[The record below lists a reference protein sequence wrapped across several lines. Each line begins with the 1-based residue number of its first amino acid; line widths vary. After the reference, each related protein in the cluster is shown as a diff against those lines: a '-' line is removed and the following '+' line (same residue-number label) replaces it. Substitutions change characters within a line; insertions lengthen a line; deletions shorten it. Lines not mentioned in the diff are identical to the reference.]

1 MKKILF
7 AMLVAVATTFSFT
20 SCEDVPE
27 AYQLPT
33 AGAGSEGAG
42 GEEGAGTIDNPY
54 TVNAIKKGGVTGTT
68 YLKAYIVGFVPEKA
82 ISEAK
87 FSAEGCEAT
96 SNVIVAASADETNVN
111 NVMAIQLPI
120 GAVRDGVN
128 LKDNPTNLKQEVILY
143 GNVENYFGQV
153 GMKSVTWAKIGD
165 KEFGT
170 KPDGGGEVAGEAKG
184 TGTLADPFNSV
195 AANNEAKKLASGAV
209 SEQGYYI
216 KGKVVS
222 IKEQFSAQYGNAS
235 FYISDDGKA
244 GGQFLVFRSLYFGN
258 QKWTEGQSTIKE
270 GDEVV
275 VYGKLTNYM
284 GNTLETAQNTTY
296 LVSLNGK
303 TEGTEGGNPDTPNPD
318 QPGTDQ
324 PGGGNT
330 GGDATVGDVFE
341 YDVTSAGFT
350 EDTKLTEI
358 TLTNGL
364 TITFDGGGNS
374 SAPVFNLKFKNFRFY
389 PKNTMKFNS
398 TKKIASIKF
407 LCDKGQTTICNA
419 SGDISSTS
427 GTTSIDGNYLV
438 ISGINEQNFTLT
450 NVSTK
455 TKEPSQLRFTKII
468 ITFAK

>member
-1 MKKILF
+1 
-7 AMLVAVATTFSFT
+7 MLVATMTAFTFT
-20 SCEDVPE
+20 SCEDVPA
-27 AYQLPT
+27 AYEIPGGGNGGNGGSTETVGNGT
-33 AGAGSEGAG
+33 AE
-42 GEEGAGTIDNPY
+42 NPY
-54 TVNAIKKGGVTGTT
+54 TVEDIKKSGAKGSNVFV
-68 YLKAYIVGFVPEKA
+68 KAYIVGFVPDKA
-82 ISEAK
+82 IDDAK
-87 FSAEGCEAT
+87 FTAEGCEAT
-96 SNVIVAASADETNVN
+96 SNVLIAASADETSVD
-111 NVMAIQLPI
+111 NVMPVQLPV
-120 GAVRDGVN
+120 GDVRNAIN
-128 LKDNPTNLKQEVILY
+128 LKDNPTNIKQEVVLC
-143 GNVENYFGQV
+143 GNIEAYFGKT
-153 GMKSVTWAKIGD
+153 GLKSVVWAKLGD
-165 KEFGT
+165 KEFGA
-170 KPDGGGEVAGEAKG
+170 KPGTEGGGTGITGTPKG
-184 TGTLADPFNSV
+184 TGTKDDPFNSV
-195 AANNEAKKLASGAV
+195 AANTEAAKLAANAV

-222 IKEQFSAQYGNAS
+222 VKEAFSAQYGNAS
-235 FYISDDGKA
+235 FYISDDGQA
-244 GGQFLVFRSLYFGN
+244 GGQFLVFRSLYLGN
-258 QKWTEGQSTIKE
+258 QKWAEGQSTLKE

-284 GNTLETAQNTTY
+284 GNTPETAQNTTY

-303 TEGTEGGNPDTPNPD
+303 TEGTDGGTPDTPDPD

-427 GTTSIDGNYLV
+427 GTTTIDGNYLV
-438 ISGINEQNFTLT
+438 ISGINEQNFILT
-450 NVSTK
+450 NVSTQK
-455 TKEPSQLRFTKII
+455 KEPSQLRFTKII

>member
-1 MKKILF
+1 
-7 AMLVAVATTFSFT
+7 MLVATMTAFTFT
-20 SCEDVPE
+20 SCEDVPA
-27 AYQLPT
+27 AYEIPGGGNGGNGGSTETVGNGT
-33 AGAGSEGAG
+33 AE
-42 GEEGAGTIDNPY
+42 NPY
-54 TVNAIKKGGVTGTT
+54 TVEDIKKSGAKGSNVFV
-68 YLKAYIVGFVPEKA
+68 KAYIVGFVPEKA
-82 ISEAK
+82 IDDAK
-87 FSAEGCEAT
+87 FTAEGCEAV
-96 SNVIVAASADETNVN
+96 SNVLIAASADETSVD
-111 NVMAIQLPI
+111 NVMPVQLPV
-120 GAVRDGVN
+120 GDVRNAIN
-128 LKDNPTNLKQEVILY
+128 LKDNPANIKQEVVLC
-143 GNVENYFGQV
+143 GNIETYFGKT
-153 GMKSVTWAKIGD
+153 GLKSVVWAKLGD
-165 KEFGT
+165 KEFGA
-170 KPDGGGEVAGEAKG
+170 KPGTEGGGTEITGTPKG
-184 TGTLADPFNSV
+184 TGTKDDPFNSV

-235 FYISDDGKA
+235 FYISDDGQA
-244 GGQFLVFRSLYFGN
+244 GGQFLVFRSLYLGN
-258 QKWTEGQSTIKE
+258 QKWAEGQSTLKE

-284 GNTLETAQNTTY
+284 GNTPETAQNTTY

-303 TEGTEGGNPDTPNPD
+303 TEGTDGGTPDTPDPD

-427 GTTSIDGNYLV
+427 GTTTIDGNYLV

-450 NVSTK
+450 NVSTQK
-455 TKEPSQLRFTKII
+455 KEPSQLRFTKII

>member
-1 MKKILF
+1 
-7 AMLVAVATTFSFT
+7 MLVATMTAFTFT
-20 SCEDVPE
+20 SCEDVPA
-27 AYQLPT
+27 AYEIPGGGNGGNGGSTETVGNGT
-33 AGAGSEGAG
+33 AE
-42 GEEGAGTIDNPY
+42 NPY
-54 TVNAIKKGGVTGTT
+54 TVEDIKKSGAKGSNVFV
-68 YLKAYIVGFVPEKA
+68 KAYIVGFVPDKA
-82 ISEAK
+82 IDEAK
-87 FSAEGCEAT
+87 FTAEGCEAT
-96 SNVIVAASADETNVN
+96 SNVLIAASADETSVD
-111 NVMAIQLPI
+111 NVMPVQLPS
-120 GAVRDGVN
+120 GDVRNAIN
-128 LKDNPTNLKQEVILY
+128 LKDNPANIKQEVVLC
-143 GNVENYFGQV
+143 GNIETYFGKT
-153 GMKSVTWAKIGD
+153 GLKSVVWAKLGD
-165 KEFGT
+165 KEFGA
-170 KPDGGGEVAGEAKG
+170 KPGTEGGGTEITGTPKG

-235 FYISDDGKA
+235 FYISDDGQA
-244 GGQFLVFRSLYFGN
+244 GGQFLVFRSLYLGN
-258 QKWTEGQSTIKE
+258 QKWAEGQSTLKE

-284 GNTLETAQNTTY
+284 GNTPETAQNTTY

-303 TEGTEGGNPDTPNPD
+303 TEGTDGGTPDTPDPD

-427 GTTSIDGNYLV
+427 GTTTIDGNYLV
-438 ISGINEQNFTLT
+438 ISGINEQNFILT
-450 NVSTK
+450 NVSTQK
-455 TKEPSQLRFTKII
+455 KEPSQLRFTKII

>member
-33 AGAGSEGAG
+33 AGAGAEGAG

-54 TVNAIKKGGVTGTT
+54 TVNAIKKGGVTGTA
-68 YLKAYIVGFVPEKA
+68 YLKAYIVGFVPDKA
-82 ISEAK
+82 ISEAQ

-111 NVMAIQLPI
+111 NVMAVQLPI

-153 GMKSVTWAKIGD
+153 GMKAVTWAKIGD

-170 KPDGGGEVAGEAKG
+170 QTGGDEVAGEAKG
-184 TGTLADPFNSV
+184 NGTLENPFNSV

-222 IKEQFSAQYGNAS
+222 VKEQFSAQYGNAS
-235 FYISDDGKA
+235 FYISDDGQA
-244 GGQFLVFRSLYFGN
+244 GGQFLVYRSLYFGN
-258 QKWTEGQSTIKE
+258 QKWAEGQSTLKE

-284 GNTLETAQNTTY
+284 GNTPETAQNTTY

-303 TEGTEGGNPDTPNPD
+303 TEGTEGGTPDTPDP
-318 QPGTDQ
+318 DQ
-324 PGGGNT
+324 PGGGET
-330 GGDATVGDVFE
+330 GGETVGDVFE

-350 EDTKLTEI
+350 EDTKLSEI
-358 TLTNGL
+358 TLTDGI

-374 SAPVFNLKFKNFRFY
+374 SSPVYNHKYKNFRFY

-398 TKKIASIKF
+398 TKKIASVKF
-407 LCDKGQTTICNA
+407 YCDKGTSMICNA

-427 GTTSIDGNYLV
+427 GTTTIDGNYLV

-450 NVSTK
+450 NVSTQ
-455 TKEPSQLRFTKII
+455 TKEPSQLRFKKII
-468 ITFAK
+468 ITYAK

>member
-1 MKKILF
+1 
-7 AMLVAVATTFSFT
+7 MLVAVATTFSFT

-33 AGAGSEGAG
+33 AGAGGEGAG

-54 TVNAIKKGGVTGTT
+54 TVNAIKKGGVTGTA

-111 NVMAIQLPI
+111 NVMAIQLPT

-170 KPDGGGEVAGEAKG
+170 
-184 TGTLADPFNSV
+184 
-195 AANNEAKKLASGAV
+195 
-209 SEQGYYI
+209 
-216 KGKVVS
+216 
-222 IKEQFSAQYGNAS
+222 
-235 FYISDDGKA
+235 
-244 GGQFLVFRSLYFGN
+244 
-258 QKWTEGQSTIKE
+258 
-270 GDEVV
+270 
-275 VYGKLTNYM
+275 
-284 GNTLETAQNTTY
+284 
-296 LVSLNGK
+296 
-303 TEGTEGGNPDTPNPD
+303 
-318 QPGTDQ
+318 Q
-324 PGGGNT
+324 PGGGET

>member
-1 MKKILF
+1 
-7 AMLVAVATTFSFT
+7 MLVATMTAFTFT
-20 SCEDVPE
+20 SCEDVPA
-27 AYQLPT
+27 AYEIPGGGNGGNGGSTETVGNGT
-33 AGAGSEGAG
+33 AE
-42 GEEGAGTIDNPY
+42 NPY
-54 TVNAIKKGGVTGTT
+54 TVEDIKKHGATGSNVFV
-68 YLKAYIVGFVPEKA
+68 KAYIVGFVPEKA
-82 ISEAK
+82 IDDAK
-87 FSAEGCEAT
+87 FTAEGCEAV
-96 SNVIVAASADETNVN
+96 SNVLIAASADETSVD
-111 NVMAIQLPI
+111 NVMPVQLPV
-120 GAVRDGVN
+120 GDVRNAIN
-128 LKDNPTNLKQEVILY
+128 LKDNPTNIKQEVVLC
-143 GNVENYFGQV
+143 GNIEAYFGKT
-153 GMKSVTWAKIGD
+153 GLKSVVWAKLGD
-165 KEFGT
+165 KEFGA
-170 KPDGGGEVAGEAKG
+170 KPGTEGGGTEITGTPKG

-235 FYISDDGKA
+235 FYISDDGQA
-244 GGQFLVFRSLYFGN
+244 GGQFLVFRSLYLGN
-258 QKWTEGQSTIKE
+258 QKWAEGQSTLKE

-284 GNTLETAQNTTY
+284 GNTPETAQNTTY

-303 TEGTEGGNPDTPNPD
+303 TEGTDGGTPDTPDPD

-427 GTTSIDGNYLV
+427 GTTTIDGNYLV

-450 NVSTK
+450 NVSTQK
-455 TKEPSQLRFTKII
+455 KEPSQLRFTKII